1 MARRDWTRSELLQVL
16 EFYFR
21 TPFGRLHRTNSEVVH
36 LAQRIGRTP
45 SAVAL
50 KAVNFASCD
59 EQLRARGI
67 RGMSNASAADRAL
80 FAQFLAAPER
90 CLTELAKIA
99 PRDFPSVSSKEPE
112 IADDFPKGI
121 NVKVTASSRRGH
133 SFFRRSVYT
142 NFEGRCAMTGLKVPS
157 LLAASHIVPW
167 NRGENLRCDPRN
179 GLLLSALHDRAFDR
193 GLLTIDPDLRIIAS
207 RALSQFGK
215 DEFCLVSL
223 LSLDGVPLRLPRHP
237 KFLPSQEAL
246 AYHRSEIFIK

>member
-1 MARRDWTRSELLQVL
+1 MARRDWTRPELLQVL

-21 TPFGRLHRTNSEVVH
+21 TPFGRLHRTNSEILQ
-36 LAQRIGRTP
+36 LARRIGRTP

-67 RGMSNASAADRAL
+67 RGMSNSSAADRTFICAVFSSARAL
-80 FAQFLAAPER
+80 FDGAS
-90 CLTELAKIA
+90 KIA
-99 PRDFPSVSSKEPE
+99 PSDFPSISSKEPE

-121 NVKVTASSRRGH
+121 DVKVTASSRRGH

-142 NFEGRCAMTGLKVPS
+142 NFEGRCAMTGLRVPS
-157 LLAASHIVPW
+157 LLTASHIVPW
-167 NRGENLRCDPRN
+167 NCGESLRCDPRN

-193 GLLTIDPDLRIIAS
+193 GLLTIDPDLRILAS
-207 RALSQFGK
+207 RALSQFEK